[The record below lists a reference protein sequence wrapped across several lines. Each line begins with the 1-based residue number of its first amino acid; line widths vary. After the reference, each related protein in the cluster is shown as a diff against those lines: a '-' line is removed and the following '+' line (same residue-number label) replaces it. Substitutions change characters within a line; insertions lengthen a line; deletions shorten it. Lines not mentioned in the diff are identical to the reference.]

1 MNTIANRWLWMGI
14 VLFGAVSYGIL
25 SPVIKLAYDAGLNE
39 LQVTYAQLI
48 VGAAMLWLLV
58 ALRPKAWVAPVR
70 IDWLRIGFVGFIG
83 ILLTS
88 VFINGAL
95 MYLSASVSIVL
106 LFQFTWITIGMEC
119 LLDRKKPAP
128 LQLVA
133 VGIVLIGTV
142 LAVGF
147 KWNDLSEVSVIGV
160 VLGLLSSLTY
170 SSFIVFAG
178 RVGKGMDPVLKS
190 AVMMTP
196 FLPIAL
202 LIVWFMYPNH
212 TVVQGDSAQ
221 FVHILLWGLAL
232 GLLAHAIPT
241 VFFNIGIPRIG
252 SSLAAMIGS
261 AELPATVI
269 GALLLN
275 AEVVTSAQWFG
286 IALIVVSIIVSE
298 RRQGQ
303 KVAQ

>member
-119 LLDRKKPAP
+119 LLDRK
-128 LQLVA
+128 
-133 VGIVLIGTV
+133 
-142 LAVGF
+142 
-147 KWNDLSEVSVIGV
+147 S
-160 VLGLLSSLTY
+160 LLRCNWS
-170 SSFIVFAG
+170 
-178 RVGKGMDPVLKS
+178 PS
-190 AVMMTP
+190 A
-196 FLPIAL
+196 
-202 LIVWFMYPNH
+202 
-212 TVVQGDSAQ
+212 SC
-221 FVHILLWGLAL
+221 
-232 GLLAHAIPT
+232 
-241 VFFNIGIPRIG
+241 
-252 SSLAAMIGS
+252 S
-261 AELPATVI
+261 
-269 GALLLN
+269 
-275 AEVVTSAQWFG
+275 
-286 IALIVVSIIVSE
+286 
-298 RRQGQ
+298 
-303 KVAQ
+303 